1 MIDNNGAG
9 KNGQMHLLHTTV
21 NKESIIDQY
30 NKLNGKYVAP
40 SVQVNNSVGTNS
52 VAKSISSSDIALPKK
67 FWHQTIVQKA
77 IFSYFY
83 IHHISW
89 IVSKKY
95 RANWYYSKAT
105 RIEKS
110 MKKNNSERLV
120 AKRLRVLKRAKESK
134 LLGWPLIV
142 PFFNM

>member
-1 MIDNNGAG
+1 M
-9 KNGQMHLLHTTV
+9 
-21 NKESIIDQY
+21 
-30 NKLNGKYVAP
+30 
-40 SVQVNNSVGTNS
+40 
-52 VAKSISSSDIALPKK
+52 PKK